1 MMRDPADCHHCCV
14 TLAQGKLEISVG
26 ASGDWKTGFFTYD
39 SEGDIIEQWYDAS
52 GSQSSSVNK
61 WRITTFHGVLPPQGF
76 SFAAMRKRKLRF
88 NVDTKDQHSGMTGP
102 QLRFN
107 AFNQEGKDAWL
118 LALDS
123 DETIEKGE
131 DDTAADDEIEEGGG
145 GDGAGKSSAGTAN
158 EEAANAAPAPA
169 SAGKSSAG
177 TANEE
182 AANAAPVPAS
192 EGKSSA
198 GTANEEA
205 ANAAPVPASSA
216 GTANEEAANAAPVP
230 ASELERHIE
239 SDSRSKDDPEG
250 MAEPAGSSQPTA
262 RNAARAA
269 VSPVLGPG
277 SFLVSKDK
285 RDKFKFVPSKTS
297 LAGDD
302 VEDSYCDICYERD
315 GQLVMRAFTCKPS
328 TFDICGTCLDQDA
341 VIMSKTVA
349 WKMSEKRYQMVVDES
364 KTQDVHKDATVA
376 KAKAKDTS
384 SKTDRSDFATKT
396 RPGQATTTQAG
407 EGPKG
412 FMLTNIDES
421 KLVTKEQSTKTKKMT
436 FDIEHVEDGPKIA
449 DGDSFTYKTPT
460 SGAGACSWS
469 GDGDA
474 WGGDCVVSRVGS
486 ELCVRQT
493 SNLQSGEP
501 LFKTSDGGGCTM
513 LEIEQV
519 VGNTTSY
526 KEVTIQWLAKKMP
539 NGKPEGTKVA
549 ESGIKGAAAVPRKV
563 GDEVK
568 AQFNAT
574 GDHYKGKIQKVNDDG
589 TFDVL
594 FDVTTSDPRR
604 KLRAQLVDT
613 GGRLQI
619 KVTFK
624 SVSKAHKGGSTFTF
638 VGAAES
644 DRSALLITYNCP
656 PNWTGPVQLRGGCP
670 VQRADYLKT
679 GQVPFFVMEVLKS
692 KSTDQPKSADPEI
705 EIHRPTRLAQYGAP
719 PLLPTTR
726 DPPPPP
732 AFISLGVAEPDGEY
746 NNQLNKHNTSKLP
759 AAELWAQNLKPGSV
773 KCEDSSEEAIATRN
787 QFLYRSTGEVVSFGD
802 NPTAAGSGGKFFK
815 PEADDDVET
824 AKYNDE
830 QSGELNIVGC
840 GLVWHPRLE
849 VFCTLGSSKRRRE
862 EFAKLQKKQA
872 ERDGKKSLTKQDELL
887 LRDYASQGDN
897 RYVGSGYNAS
907 GPRIDSA
914 YPLVT
919 FSGIKSATIKLSWRR
934 RPDARV
940 QAHDWRTEFS
950 GDEKGIIDKSFV
962 QSKIQ
967 TVLGTVQEGRRLAS
981 IPYLSESKG
990 TLDCIHKKAE
1000 ANGAKLSDTLT
1011 NLLAQHVS
1019 CSPPAISVT
1028 NLLST
1033 PSPSWFYFAGRHA
1046 QFRFQNWR

>member
-1 MMRDPADCHHCCV
+1 MASPSAAIIDGGVVSHLSRFVYDVRPPADCQHCCV

-61 WRITTFHGVLPPQGF
+61 WRITTFHGVLPPEGF

-158 EEAANAAPAPA
+158 ED
-169 SAGKSSAG
+169 
-177 TANEE
+177 ANEE

-192 EGKSSA
+192 
-198 GTANEEA
+198 
-205 ANAAPVPASSA
+205 PA

-239 SDSRSKDDPEG
+239 SDSRSKG

-421 KLVTKEQSTKTKKMT
+421 KLVTKEHQETSKTKKMT

-513 LEIEQV
+513 LETEQ

-692 KSTDQPKSADPEI
+692 KSTDQPKSADQPKSLR
-705 EIHRPTRLAQYGAP
+705 RPTQESAP
-719 PLLPTTR
+719 
-726 DPPPPP
+726 D

-919 FSGIKSATIKLSWRR
+919 FCGIKSATIKLSWRR

-950 GDEKGIIDKSFV
+950 GDEGIVDKSFV

-1028 NLLST
+1028 NLLSALT
-1033 PSPSWFYFAGRHA
+1033 FVVLFAGRHA
-1046 QFRFQNWR
+1046 QFRLQNWR